1 MQNVTPRHR
10 DRNPIALAFCKARLQ
25 SWSLTVWSSG
35 KAWKLL
41 LVWTNPLLTLIPLL
55 GPAFKPNGCLHR
67 KFASLSCRVSCR
79 PAGMVALALDPP
91 ATITWAELPTGYLQ
105 CENAMGLSCDCPAS
119 WHIGCLSAS
128 TATRSTLSLGWL
140 CLRGLLHQAAADPA
154 CPPTM
159 ACNYCK
165 AADRTSTELWHQI
178 LKLHEW
184 QSTVNA
190 FGVTN

>member
-1 MQNVTPRHR
+1 MRPFESKHTLTRSSTLSMAWLIEPGFVHDDVYHAQPAMHAGSACNMVISFQCQNETSCIASMQNVTPRHR

-91 ATITWAELPTGYLQ
+91 ATITWAELPTGYL
-105 CENAMGLSCDCPAS
+105 
-119 WHIGCLSAS
+119 
-128 TATRSTLSLGWL
+128 
-140 CLRGLLHQAAADPA
+140 
-154 CPPTM
+154 
-159 ACNYCK
+159 
-165 AADRTSTELWHQI
+165 
-178 LKLHEW
+178 
-184 QSTVNA
+184 
-190 FGVTN
+190 